1 MHTARNLLGFDFG
14 ASSGRAMLGAFDG
27 ERLALKEIHRFSNDP
42 VRVAGR
48 FVWDAPRLLFEMKRG
63 LAAAAREGAAVD
75 AVGIDTWGVDY
86 GLLDGAGRLMGLPV
100 HYRDTRTEGMM
111 EEAFRLAPK
120 EEIFRRTGLA
130 FNSFNTLYQLLA
142 ASREEKALL
151 EAARTLLFMPDLL
164 GYFLTGEKA
173 TEYTIASTSQMIDP
187 VRRDW
192 DRELL
197 AKLGIP
203 AHFLTVITPAGER
216 RGELLP
222 EIAEETG
229 VGRAPLIAVAS
240 HDTAA
245 AVAAV
250 PARGEDFAYISS
262 GTWSL
267 LGAEIRTPLCTP
279 EVMAANYTNEGGID
293 GTVRLL
299 KNIMG
304 LWIIQEC
311 KREWDREG
319 GSESFAQLAEMAEGA
334 APFLAVIDVDDPVF
348 LAPGGMPERI
358 RAYCR
363 RTGQKVPET
372 KAEISRVVYEGLALK
387 YRWAVEQM
395 EEKLLGRKIGV
406 LHIVDGGSKN
416 GVLNRMAAQAI
427 GRPVVAGPS
436 EGTVIGNL
444 LVQAMALGEIGG
456 LGELREVV
464 RRSFPVEEV
473 LPGAKDQAW
482 DDAYGRLLGLMEGR

>member
-1 MHTARNLLGFDFG
+1 MHTTRNLLGFDFG

-27 ERLALKEIHRFSNDP
+27 ERLELREIHRFSNDP
-42 VRVAGR
+42 VQVAGR

-63 LAAAAREGAAVD
+63 LAAAMREGARLD
-75 AVGIDTWGVDY
+75 TVGIDTWGVDY
-86 GLLDGAGRLMGLPV
+86 GLLDGAGNLMALPV
-100 HYRDTRTEGMM
+100 HYRDARTEGMM
-111 EEAFRLAPK
+111 DEAFRIVPK

-142 ASREEKALL
+142 ASRAEPQML
-151 EAARTLLFMPDLL
+151 ENARTLLFMPDLL
-164 GYFLTGEKA
+164 AYFLTGEKA

-187 VRRDW
+187 ARRDW
-192 DRELL
+192 ERELL
-197 AKLGIP
+197 ARLGIP
-203 AHFLTVITPAGER
+203 AHFLTDITPAGAK
-216 RGELLP
+216 RGALLP
-222 EIAEETG
+222 EITKETG
-229 VGRAPLIAVAS
+229 VGSIPLIAVAS

-250 PARGEDFAYISS
+250 PANTRNFAYISS

-267 LGAEIRTPLCTP
+267 LGAEIREPLCTP

-311 KREWDREG
+311 KREWDRAG
-319 GSESFAQLAEMAEGA
+319 GTESFAELADMAARAE
-334 APFLAVIDVDDPVF
+334 PFLAVLDVDDPCF

-363 RTGQKVPET
+363 ATGQKVPET
-372 KAEISRVVYEGLALK
+372 KAQISRVVYEGLALK

-395 EEKLLGRKIGV
+395 ESRLLGHAIDV
-406 LHIVDGGSKN
+406 LHIVGGGSRN
-416 GVLNRMAAQAI
+416 ALLNRMTAQAI

-436 EGTVIGNL
+436 EGTVIGNV
-444 LVQAMALGEIGG
+444 LVQAMALGDIDG
-456 LGELREVV
+456 LPQLREVV

-473 LPGAKDQAW
+473 LPGAPDAAW